1 MSHFTKDT
9 ILVIEKIL
17 TKDIVNIVDE
27 VMLENNFTLA
37 HSSSFFHFEDTDP
50 ESDVDDSKT
59 ILIETLEEAL
69 KMFEEFKGHPTGGSY
84 SYNMHWG
91 YNEHGQK
98 LGYEIL
104 VAFLSF
110 DNKNIEAVIL
120 YVSDDIFEKA
130 YEKELK
136 KVFAEI
142 NKRTKVIA
150 ATQTTDY
157 YQADYHEIDIIEEI
171 LSGNIPAKYEYKFT
185 E

>member
-1 MSHFTKDT
+1 MSHFTTNT
-9 ILVIEKIL
+9 ILVIEKTL

-27 VMLENNFTLA
+27 VMRENNFTLA
-37 HSSSFFHFEDTDP
+37 YGYSRFYFEDTDP
-50 ESDVDDSKT
+50 ESDFDDSKT
-59 ILIETLEEAL
+59 VEAETLEDAL
-69 KMFEEFKGHPTGGSY
+69 KILTEFKGNPTGGSY
-84 SYNMHWG
+84 EYEMHWG
-91 YNEHGQK
+91 YDEDKQE
-98 LGYEIL
+98 LGYLIS
-104 VAFLSF
+104 VDFRSF
-110 DNKNIEAVIL
+110 DNKNIEAVIF
-120 YVSDDIFEKA
+120 YVRENVFEKA

-171 LSGNIPAKYEYKFT
+171 LSGNIPGKYEYKFT